1 MDRINSTMRWFEIK
15 EMATRVSAEPVYIDK
30 RGLVTQDKEL
40 AARTYASNADL
51 DKLAS
56 QIDSIIKQEY
66 PKSKAER
73 KGTKPPHVRVLYAP
87 YSEVA
92 DEINQMDQML
102 DPTDPVDKMILA
114 DLSGKAQFI
123 RKLFIL
129 KDGDEERVA
138 PIVFNQDTEKEGE
151 SGGAILVADK
161 QLTPDRLGFGGQEFS
176 NADALAS
183 ATISKLESYKDE
195 TLKTALIQLVE
206 VALGKRDSV
215 DDELM
220 AYISANKTSFNNLSK
235 DFGEILT
242 PIQLAK
248 EEGQAI
254 SFPIGSNEAMIDV
267 TVGDQPVAVKSLSG
281 SGNGMDSIGDMID
294 AYKETIDG
302 ETDNRR
308 KKLFQLVNSQRTKK
322 SGKQFT
328 GKVNDNL
335 IFGAF
340 SVPTKEAEEIQ
351 QLLGASPKNYSEL
364 VKAIQN
370 YYDKKLAN
378 LESPEEQYKAWL
390 EAIKPISIA
399 SGYGKELKNGKFKI
413 QPIGLPADYVNYINF
428 DETDGAA
435 REKKKEV
442 RTGFNLYK
450 KDFVSEA
457 SKNIAYL
464 LGVSMNSL
472 YGKGGKDAEDMEKLM
487 TDIMRNKGAY
497 AAKITINKDGTL
509 DLIKKAFSDL
519 HFGFQYHA
527 ATNAP
532 NRNAPGYHIIF
543 K

>member
-1 MDRINSTMRWFEIK
+1 MRWFEIK
-15 EMATRVSAEPVYIDK
+15 EMATRVSAEPVFVDDK
-30 RGLVTQDKEL
+30 GLVTKDPEQ
-40 AARTYASNADL
+40 ASRTYASNADL
-51 DKLAS
+51 DRLAQ
-56 QIDSIIKQEY
+56 QIDAIIKKEY

-161 QLTPDRLGFGGQEFS
+161 QLTPDRLGFGGQEFP

-183 ATISKLESYKDE
+183 ATISKLGSYKDE
-195 TLKTALIQLVE
+195 KLKTALIQLVE
-206 VALGKRDSV
+206 VALGKRNSV

-248 EEGQAI
+248 QESQAI
-254 SFPIGSNEAMIDV
+254 SFPSDSNEAMIDV
-267 TVGDQPVAVKSLSG
+267 TVGSQPVAVKSLSG

-294 AYKETIDG
+294 AYQETIDG
-302 ETDNRR
+302 ETDERR

-322 SGKQFT
+322 SGERFT

-340 SVPTKEAEEIQ
+340 AVPTKEAEEIQ
-351 QLLGASPKNYSEL
+351 QLLGAAPKNYTEL

-370 YYDKKLAN
+370 YYDNNLAN
-378 LESPEEQYKAWL
+378 LEGPEEQYKAWL

-399 SGYGKELKNGKFKI
+399 SGYGKELKSGKFKI

-442 RTGFNLYK
+442 RTGYNLYK

-472 YGKGGKDAEDMEKLM
+472 YGKGGKDSEDMEKLM